1 MASLADIVASIKD
14 TNDLLTDNVKAQQ
27 RVFDIMDDAARKD
40 KEARMDALQSTKKTK
55 AVRGG
60 GGFGAS
66 FKEGLGM
73 GTAFGAASSL
83 IGGLLGKLAI
93 PLLAAAAYAFDQIN
107 FDGAGLKSI
116 KEWGKNLITGIID
129 KLDFL
134 NIFSDKEQTD
144 IATSIIKA
152 AGPALLVGLFSKKAG
167 LAVFIGGLFA
177 NYVFDK
183 VFTDDQKKE
192 MEGSFNE
199 GVKSML
205 GIDVTNAFLFKVG
218 VGLAGLFGLPLI
230 LGAMSFALTGVAG
243 LFSGTGK
250 GGTKKMKLLPRLLKN
265 FRRGFLGKFGAGL
278 ALFSMGE
285 MIGDATEKAT
295 GDAVSA
301 DAVQNIMNAA
311 IIGSFFGWKGLLIA
325 AIGAIAIEGFKYL
338 IGKARENRAQIKSQ
352 LEADIGLAQAEVGMA
367 MDTGD
372 DAEIKAAK
380 RRLRQAKIK
389 LREEAYRTS
398 QLTNAENEFS
408 LAERMSLIGT
418 GFRNGK
424 ADFLAEGY
432 SKVDAEGNV
441 VNIPIYTGQL
451 GQANLNPYERN
462 SPEYEKFRAAA
473 EAAVGARFNATKDT
487 RQWVNPQNNPKQGNE
502 VILPISMQTSQ
513 SGNTTAVTILSD
525 NGSFYTI
532 DTGLNLGQA

>member
-27 RVFDIMDDAARKD
+27 RVFNIMDDAARKD

-60 GGFGAS
+60 ASGFGGS
-66 FKEGLGM
+66 FKEGLGL

-83 IGGLLGKLAI
+83 IGGLLGKLTL
-93 PLLAAAAYAFDQIN
+93 PLLAAAAYAFDQIA
-107 FDGAGLKSI
+107 FDGAGLKNI
-116 KEWGKNLITGIID
+116 KDWGKNLITGIIE

-152 AGPALLVGLFSKKAG
+152 AGPALLVGLFSRKAG

-183 VFTDDQKKE
+183 VFTNEQKKE

-218 VGLAGLFGLPLI
+218 VGIAGLFGLPLI
-230 LGAMSFALTGVAG
+230 LGALSFGLTGVAG

-250 GGTKKMKLLPRLLKN
+250 GGPKKMKLLPRLLKN
-265 FRRGFLGKFGAGL
+265 FKRGFLGKFGAGL

-311 IIGSFFGWKGLLIA
+311 IIGSCFGRKGLLLA
-325 AIGAIAIEGFKYL
+325 AIGAIAVEGFKYL
-338 IGKARENRAQIKSQ
+338 IGKARENRAAVKSR
-352 LEADIGLAQAEVGMA
+352 LEADMRLAQDELRMA

-372 DAEIKAAK
+372 DAEILAAK
-380 RRLRQAKIK
+380 RRLRQAKIN
-389 LREEAYRTS
+389 LREEARRTA
-398 QLTNAENEFS
+398 QVPHAENEFS

-432 SKVDAEGNV
+432 STVDGKGNV
-441 VNIPIYTGQL
+441 VEVPIYTGSA
-451 GQANLNPYERN
+451 GQSNLNPYDPS
-462 SPEYEKFRAAA
+462 SPEYNKFRKAADAAA
-473 EAAVGARFNATKDT
+473 KARSTAGDD
-487 RQWVNPQNNPKQGNE
+487 RQFINPQNNPAQGNE
-502 VILPISMQTSQ
+502 VIMPISMQTSQ

-525 NGSFYTI
+525 NKSLKSNDSPYM
-532 DTGLNLGQA
+532 LV